1 MSCSALTRLW
11 CTSLRPGRQKF
22 GALCSFCA
30 FYCLRQLD
38 IAQLLTLPFPLAG
51 VSASGARGFTVS
63 NPNSSPAVGSFDVYT
78 LEAQC
83 NHLLVQRLASSTRN
97 SYASGQR
104 KFLEFCLQL
113 GRFHPSGSPCR
124 VDEWTLCLFV
134 IFGQYGPVF
143 HHQGVPFSCSLIAHQ
158 AGLSRSSPRRLQ
170 QVLRGVKRTQG
181 DASSQRLPITDN
193 VMVIIFKAL
202 DVNMPD
208 HCMFWPACCLAYF
221 GFLCSAEFTI
231 PNLASFSSSIH
242 LGVAD
247 TVVDSASPPS
257 CLRVRIV
264 FKNRSVSEGVFRA
277 HTPRH
282 ISTVCTPNLAVI
294 FD

>member
-1 MSCSALTRLW
+1 MSFLANTVQYYTIKVYLSAFCSLHIEQGFPDPL
-11 CTSLRPGRQKF
+11 LD
-22 GALCSFCA
+22 
-30 FYCLRQLD
+30 CLRL
-38 IAQLLTLPFPLAG
+38 
-51 VSASGARGFTVS
+51 
-63 NPNSSPAVGSFDVYT
+63 
-78 LEAQC
+78 
-83 NHLLVQRLASSTRN
+83 QR
-97 SYASGQR
+97 
-104 KFLEFCLQL
+104 
-113 GRFHPSGSPCR
+113 
-124 VDEWTLCLFV
+124 
-134 IFGQYGPVF
+134 
-143 HHQGVPFSCSLIAHQ
+143 
-158 AGLSRSSPRRLQ
+158 
-170 QVLRGVKRTQG
+170 VLRGVKRTQG
-181 DASSQRLPITDN
+181 DASSQQLPITDN